1 MHLSDTE
8 KSAVVSS
15 WSNVNSSLL
24 DSVLLQLVQENADMR
39 AAMSR
44 GDLAEDSIREQETF
58 KADVTKLTCCIT
70 KLVTRL
76 GNTGEVSS
84 CPATC
89 LKNCPYLQPKHVPLF
104 ISSFC
109 DKLELTEDAKKGWK
123 FIMEKTA
130 ERIE

>member
-24 DSVLLQLVQENADMR
+24 DSVLLQLVQENEDMR
-39 AAMSR
+39 AAMSW

-58 KADVTKLTCCIT
+58 KADVTK
-70 KLVTRL
+70 L